1 MDDCDETWSA
11 RSRGVTRLME
21 MSETVG
27 IVLSGGG
34 ARGAYEFGVLEVLA
48 PVLDPPAQI
57 IVGTSAGALGAAYLA
72 ANLHDGLEAAARSG
86 AGKWLEVQIGDV
98 IGPLCSP
105 RELARLLLY
114 GLELLGI
121 RAPGPLSL
129 LDTSP
134 QPATIATLID
144 FEQLARNVEDGTV
157 ATAAVVATAY
167 ATARSVVFHSG
178 GASPPT
184 DDRRGIDYVATQLT
198 AEHVQASTAIQ
209 SLFPAVQVGERW
221 YGDGGV
227 RLNTPLKPAL
237 KLNADRL
244 VVIGLNSIAGPPVQY
259 DDRRP
264 DVFDGAAAV
273 AQSLLADQLAHDVD
287 TLSTIN
293 DDVQESRNPITHRLV
308 PYIFVA
314 PTDRLAIGRLA
325 TDVYNRHYAGASG
338 LRHNRELAMLGRL
351 LDAGRNPVRG
361 ELLSYLFFAAEFIG
375 PLIELG
381 RRDAQAWLD
390 RHDRGV
396 PWRTEHP
403 SPAWGA
409 AG

>member
-1 MDDCDETWSA
+1 M
-11 RSRGVTRLME
+11 
-21 MSETVG
+21 
-27 IVLSGGG
+27 VLSGGG

-48 PVLDPPAQI
+48 PVLDEPVRI

-72 ANLHDGLEAAARSG
+72 ANAHLGLEPAARSG
-86 AGKWLEVQIGDV
+86 AERWLEVEIGDV

-105 RELARLLLY
+105 RELARLWLY
-114 GLELLGI
+114 GLELLGV
-121 RAPGPLSL
+121 RAPAPPSV

-134 QPATIATLID
+134 QAETIAGLID
-144 FEQLARNVEDGTV
+144 FEQLARNVEDGTL

-178 GASPPT
+178 GASPPP
-184 DDRRGIDYVATQLT
+184 DDRRGIDYVATRLT
-198 AEHVQASTAIQ
+198 VEHVQASSAIQ
-209 SLFPAVQVGERW
+209 SLFPAVRVGEHW

-237 KLNADRL
+237 KLQAERL
-244 VVIGLNSIAGPPVQY
+244 LVIGLNSVAGPPQGSG
-259 DDRRP
+259 DRRP

-287 TLSTIN
+287 TLTTIN
-293 DDVQESRNPITHRLV
+293 DDVKESRDPLTHRLV

-314 PTDRLAIGRLA
+314 PTDKLAIGRLA
-325 TDVYNRHYAGASG
+325 TDVYNRHFAGARG
-338 LRHNRELAMLGRL
+338 LRYNRELALLGRL

-361 ELLSYLFFAAEFIG
+361 DLLSYLFFAPEFTE
-375 PLIELG
+375 PLIDLG

-390 RHDRGV
+390 RQGRAN

-403 SPAWGA
+403 
-409 AG
+409 

>member
-1 MDDCDETWSA
+1 MDATI
-11 RSRGVTRLME
+11 GL
-21 MSETVG
+21 
-27 IVLSGGG
+27 VLSGGG
-34 ARGAYEFGVLEVLA
+34 ARGAYEFGALEVLA
-48 PVLDPPAQI
+48 PVLDEPPRI
-57 IVGTSAGALGAAYLA
+57 MVGTSAGGLGAAFLA
-72 ANLHDGLEAAARSG
+72 ANAQSGLEAAARSG
-86 AGKWLEVQIGDV
+86 GEKWLEVEIGDV

-105 RELARLLLY
+105 RELARLLSY

-121 RAPGPLSL
+121 RAPAPPSL

-134 QPATIATLID
+134 LPDTIAALID
-144 FEQLARNVEDGTV
+144 FEQLARNVDDGTL

-167 ATARSVVFHSG
+167 ATARSVVFHYG
-178 GASPPT
+178 GDSPLP
-184 DDRRGIDYVATQLT
+184 DDHRGIDYVSTRLAV
-198 AEHVQASTAIQ
+198 EHVNASSAIQ
-209 SLFPAVQVGERW
+209 ALFPAVKVADRW

-237 KLNADRL
+237 KLNAGRL
-244 VVIGLNSIAGPPVQY
+244 VVIGLNSVAGPPLEY
-259 DDRRP
+259 NHRRP

-293 DDVQESRNPITHRLV
+293 DDVKQSRNPIAHQLV

-325 TDVYNRHYAGASG
+325 SDVYNRHYAGARG
-338 LRHNRELAMLGRL
+338 LHKNRELAVLGRL
-351 LDAGRNPVRG
+351 LDAGRNAVRG
-361 ELLSYLFFAAEFIG
+361 DLLSYLFFTPEFTQ
-375 PLIELG
+375 PLIEMG

-390 RHDRGV
+390 RQGRGD

-403 SPAWGA
+403 PPTSP
-409 AG
+409 